1 LKAWSLVKDTDARPL
16 QPGTTTSCFGRS
28 PPRLHAKLARDVP
41 AWDAQC
47 AAACPLC
54 SSSGVQTALF
64 KPHCSNSHAQQWSA
78 AAPAPLLRQ
87 NKRRGC
93 VYRIS

>member
-1 LKAWSLVKDTDARPL
+1 L
-16 QPGTTTSCFGRS
+16 QPGTTTSYFGRS

-54 SSSGVQTALF
+54 SNRFVQAAVFKTAMRSNGPL
-64 KPHCSNSHAQQWSA
+64 PH
-78 AAPAPLLRQ
+78 P
-87 NKRRGC
+87 RR
-93 VYRIS
+93 S